1 MSKHRS
7 RDEQPS
13 RVAASDWLPP
23 RSANWSLP
31 LAVLIAVME
40 EEMVRYV

>member
-13 RVAASDWLPP
+13 RVVASDWLPL
-23 RSANWSLP
+23 RSANCSLSGGR
-31 LAVLIAVME
+31 AHCGHGR
-40 EEMVRYV
+40 EMVRYV